1 MKKLFNKNLI
11 KKNIIA
17 VVALIEIFM
26 ISAVSVFAWTETISS
41 LKILTQN
48 DGVVDS
54 GINNTANINAADTA
68 INLDSY
74 FSESGNVHLASCSSP
89 DGKDFYFPVKARAG
103 SSTQRY
109 RKGNL
114 NDRNANY
121 ISFSLKIK
129 AESTDRTFYFRQTPT
144 IKINGHTLENTD
156 NSVRMAFFLD
166 NNSKGIFANSNATAA
181 PVNSTSGDTT
191 TVSVK
196 SFNDYS
202 IEKTEIF
209 TVNANSTATLTV
221 SLWLEDPSCTKAS
234 GKVSVEGLEIIANS
248 QKTTRFT
255 FVDRTSAHNDQND
268 KTVNTWRWVQN
279 DNAVMWISDGTKSYK
294 MSKNGE
300 SDEWIVNIN
309 ANSYTTSTNLTFYR
323 TKDTVTDPVADAS
336 DKTKVFNKWTA
347 KYQTDKTTYT
357 AYGASYDTS
366 GNCRGTWD
374 EVTEITLNAENTAT
388 AKAVLPIPATTAT
401 HTAAHIKL
409 LYRENSTD
417 ISVEMSYH
425 EGMWR
430 CYIPSSVTK
439 LGFAGV
445 AADGADTGTLNQTS
459 TSLDRKA
466 ETAYTVTSQ
475 NTGYWG
481 TGVLVKASVD
491 SSCAAYGTATVKQG
505 GNEVNGYRV
514 TKGSSVEFVATA
526 NSGYQFKQWT
536 AGSVTSTS
544 SSVTVT
550 ANSDLN
556 YVAYFVK
563 EFTLTANAS
572 TGGTVKL
579 KSGGTAGA
587 TAQYKAAK
595 GSVITISD
603 VFTAT
608 ADSHYKFVGWYDSAT
623 GGNSLTQVTLDDN
636 TDVYARF
643 TLVNYTVTVHS
654 TTGGTVQTAS
664 GGTAGTTA
672 EYSAPYGTTVT
683 LSDVF
688 TATANSNYIFDSW
701 YDAETDG
708 NKIDNVTLSGNTDVY
723 ARFAK
728 LRKVY
733 LTNNYNWEK
742 LYCYACNSSTGSK
755 NADFPGIEMTYDSQN
770 GYNQS
775 VYVIEVPYTYD
786 TVVFSNG
793 TESTKTNEVSI
804 QNAGDEV
811 KYYISGGSGGN
822 HTVSTW

>member
-17 VVALIEIFM
+17 VVALIEIIM
-26 ISAVSVFAWTETISS
+26 ISAASAFAWTETISS

-89 DGKDFYFPVKARAG
+89 DGKDFYFSVKARAG
-103 SSTQRY
+103 SSTHSF

-144 IKINGHTLENTD
+144 IKINGQTLENTD
-156 NSVRMAFFLD
+156 NSVRMAFFLND
-166 NNSKGIFANSNATAA
+166 NSKGIFANSNATAA
-181 PVNSTSGDTT
+181 PVNSISGDTT

-196 SFNDYS
+196 SFSDYS
-202 IEKTEIF
+202 IGKTKIF
-209 TVNANSTATLTV
+209 TVNANNTATLTV

-234 GKVSVEGLEIIANS
+234 GTVSVDGLELITNS

-255 FVDRTSAHNDQND
+255 FVDRTSAFNDQND
-268 KTVNTWRWVQN
+268 KTVNTWRWVEN

-514 TKGSSVEFVATA
+514 TQGSSVTFTATA

-536 AGSVTSTS
+536 AGSVTRTS

-556 YVAYFVK
+556 YVAYFVQ
-563 EFTLTANAS
+563 ELTLTA
-572 TGGTVKL
+572 
-579 KSGGTAGA
+579 
-587 TAQYKAAK
+587 
-595 GSVITISD
+595 
-603 VFTAT
+603 
-608 ADSHYKFVGWYDSAT
+608 
-623 GGNSLTQVTLDDN
+623 
-636 TDVYARF
+636 
-643 TLVNYTVTVHS
+643 HS
-654 TTGGTVQTAS
+654 TTGGTVQKAS

-672 EYSAPYGTTVT
+672 KYTALYGTTVT

-688 TATANSNYIFDSW
+688 TATANDNYKFDGW
-701 YDAETDG
+701 YDAESGG
-708 NKIDNVTLSGNTDVY
+708 NKIETVTLSGNTDVY
-723 ARFAK
+723 ARFTK

-793 TESTKTNEVSI
+793 TDSTKTNEVSI

>member
-121 ISFSLKIK
+121 FSFSLKIK
-129 AESTDRTFYFRQTPT
+129 AESTDRTFYFRQAPT
-144 IKINGHTLENTD
+144 IKINGQTLENTD

-166 NNSKGIFANSNATAA
+166 DNSKGIFANSNATAA
-181 PVNSTSGDTT
+181 PVNSISGDTT

-196 SFNDYS
+196 SFSDYS
-202 IEKTEIF
+202 IGKTKIF
-209 TVNANSTATLTV
+209 TVNANNTATLTV

-234 GKVSVEGLEIIANS
+234 GTVSVDGLELITNS

-255 FVDRTSAHNDQND
+255 FVDRTSAFNDQND
-268 KTVNTWRWVQN
+268 KTVNTWRWVEN

-514 TKGSSVEFVATA
+514 TQGSSVTFTATA

-536 AGSVTSTS
+536 AGSVTRTS

-556 YVAYFVK
+556 YVAYFVQ
-563 EFTLTANAS
+563 ELTLTA
-572 TGGTVKL
+572 
-579 KSGGTAGA
+579 
-587 TAQYKAAK
+587 
-595 GSVITISD
+595 
-603 VFTAT
+603 
-608 ADSHYKFVGWYDSAT
+608 
-623 GGNSLTQVTLDDN
+623 
-636 TDVYARF
+636 
-643 TLVNYTVTVHS
+643 HS
-654 TTGGTVQTAS
+654 TTGGTVQKAS

-672 EYSAPYGTTVT
+672 KYTALYGTTVT

-688 TATANSNYIFDSW
+688 TATANSNYIFDGW
-701 YDAETDG
+701 YDAEPDG

-723 ARFAK
+723 ARFTK

-793 TESTKTNEVSI
+793 TDSTKTNEVSI